1 MTGGN
6 CQPEVWLTAG
16 IGRTTAAGAV
26 PSLGHMPCFSRLTP
40 DRKTKS
46 HQEPGTGG
54 LRVPFGAAL
63 LEAVSSSRGGQASC
77 CSLWVHHPAKGDV
90 AGGPK
95 SSPISSTTGPL
106 QCSLGLECRA
116 LPCVAV
122 ISSSSPTA
130 ARGVLRA
137 SRDLLPT

>member
-1 MTGGN
+1 
-6 CQPEVWLTAG
+6 
-16 IGRTTAAGAV
+16 
-26 PSLGHMPCFSRLTP
+26 MPCFSRLTP
-40 DRKTKS
+40 DWKTKS

-54 LRVPFGAAL
+54 LRVPFSATL
-63 LEAVSSSRGGQASC
+63 LEAVSSSRGGQAFC

-130 ARGVLRA
+130 AKGVLRA

>member
-1 MTGGN
+1 MRA
-6 CQPEVWLTAG
+6 P
-16 IGRTTAAGAV
+16 
-26 PSLGHMPCFSRLTP
+26 
-40 DRKTKS
+40 
-46 HQEPGTGG
+46 
-54 LRVPFGAAL
+54 
-63 LEAVSSSRGGQASC
+63 SRGEGRRASC